1 MQYHHKAVQCNTYK
15 SLRLIFGYPV
25 IIHVYIGC
33 IFSYKQVEREKT
45 TSMEQCLQTIHKQK
59 EREDLPFKEK
69 KKKSAA
75 YTNPQSAG
83 MALTK
88 DSFERIKWLITAAW

>member
-1 MQYHHKAVQCNTYK
+1 MDKWLT
-15 SLRLIFGYPV
+15 LIFGYPV
-25 IIHVYIGC
+25 IIHVHTLDIYFNINRFRG
-33 IFSYKQVEREKT
+33 ENN

-59 EREDLPFKEK
+59 EREDPPFKE